1 MNIVKNGFFI
11 MRRRGCSKGVEIGRK
26 CTPWVLQKEHFQQLY
41 TLNILKMY
49 FGNQADQLFQANH
62 FSIQDQKWHFKRGT

>member
-1 MNIVKNGFFI
+1 
-11 MRRRGCSKGVEIGRK
+11 MRGGACSKGVEIGRK
-26 CTPWVLQKEHFQQLY
+26 SATWVLQKERFQQLY

-62 FSIQDQKWHFKRGT
+62 FPIQDQK